1 MEMEVVV
8 TGLKNAGKTSLLK
21 VLMGG
26 EFTFDS
32 TPTMR
37 HSTKRLHRDNV
48 TLICRDISSHPKS
61 RRLQERY
68 CHGVDVI
75 IFIVDMSDIPL
86 ISQAKYE
93 LHGLMSKESLRGVP
107 LLVLGSK
114 FDLPQ
119 KLSMDELID
128 ELDLAK
134 IRSRAVYCYGI
145 SAKERINLDEVIQFL
160 LGWAG

>member
-1 MEMEVVV
+1 
-8 TGLKNAGKTSLLK
+8 
-21 VLMGG
+21 
-26 EFTFDS
+26 
-32 TPTMR
+32 
-37 HSTKRLHRDNV
+37 
-48 TLICRDISSHPKS
+48 
-61 RRLQERY
+61 
-68 CHGVDVI
+68 
-75 IFIVDMSDIPL
+75 MSDIPL

-93 LHGLMSKESLRGVP
+93 LHGLMGKESLRGVP

-134 IRSRAVYCYGI
+134 IRSRAVFCYGI